1 MTSAETQLE
10 SYFAKYEPDIVKLG
24 KALRAKLRARL
35 PGLHEIVYFYE
46 NQSSLVIAY
55 SATEQGYEAL
65 CTLALKPGD
74 VKVFFSKGPELS
86 KADPKKLLQGS
97 GKMVRYVAM
106 SSVADFDR
114 PEIEA
119 LMAAALTLAKLR
131 LDPKAKGSM
140 IFKTEA
146 QKQRAQRTAKAATR
160 GKSTKGR
167 G

>member
-1 MTSAETQLE
+1 MTNDESQLE
-10 SYFAKYEPDIVKLG
+10 SFFAKYEPAIVKLG
-24 KALRAKLRARL
+24 KALRAKLRGRL

-46 NQSSLVIAY
+46 NQKSLVIAY

-65 CTLALKPGD
+65 CTLALRPGE
-74 VKVFFSKGPELS
+74 VKLFFSKGPELS
-86 KADPKKLLQGS
+86 KADSRKLLQGS

-106 SSVADFDR
+106 GSVADFDR

-119 LMAAALTLAKLR
+119 LMTAALTLAKLR

-140 IFKTEA
+140 IFKTEQ
-146 QKQRAQRTAKAATR
+146 QKQRAAKAAAK
-160 GKSTKGR
+160 GKSAKAR